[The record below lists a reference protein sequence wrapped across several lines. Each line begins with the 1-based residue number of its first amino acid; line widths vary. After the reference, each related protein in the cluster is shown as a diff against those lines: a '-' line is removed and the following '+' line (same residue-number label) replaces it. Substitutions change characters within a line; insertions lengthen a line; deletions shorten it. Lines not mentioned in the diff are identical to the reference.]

1 MVQPYDTQLP
11 RTAAAVSDASAR
23 LDLPEGLPTAREAS
37 SLDLLTPVH
46 LVIILVIALLL
57 FGPKRLPE
65 IGAGIGKTIK
75 EFRKSMNEVQQDLAV
90 EAKQE
95 PHTEQKV

>member
-1 MVQPYDTQLP
+1 MEPHGPLLDWK
-11 RTAAAVSDASAR
+11 SR
-23 LDLPEGLPTAREAS
+23 LLGGEGGIGM
-37 SLDLLTPVH
+37 DLLTPVH

-95 PHTEQKV
+95 PPAEPKA

>member
-1 MVQPYDTQLP
+1 M
-11 RTAAAVSDASAR
+11 
-23 LDLPEGLPTAREAS
+23 
-37 SLDLLTPVH
+37 DLLTPVH

>member
-1 MVQPYDTQLP
+1 VI
-11 RTAAAVSDASAR
+11 
-23 LDLPEGLPTAREAS
+23 
-37 SLDLLTPVH
+37 LDLLTPVH

-75 EFRKSMNEVQQDLAV
+75 EFRKSMNEVQHDLAV

-95 PHTEQKV
+95 PPSENKA

>member
-1 MVQPYDTQLP
+1 M
-11 RTAAAVSDASAR
+11 
-23 LDLPEGLPTAREAS
+23 
-37 SLDLLTPVH
+37 DLLTPVH

-75 EFRKSMNEVQQDLAV
+75 EFRKSMNEVQHDLAV
-90 EAKQE
+90 EAKPE
-95 PHTEQKV
+95 PPTEQKG

>member
-1 MVQPYDTQLP
+1 M
-11 RTAAAVSDASAR
+11 
-23 LDLPEGLPTAREAS
+23 
-37 SLDLLTPVH
+37 DLLTPVH
-46 LVIILVIALLL
+46 LVILLVIALLL

-95 PHTEQKV
+95 AQSGPKA

>member
-1 MVQPYDTQLP
+1 M
-11 RTAAAVSDASAR
+11 
-23 LDLPEGLPTAREAS
+23 
-37 SLDLLTPVH
+37 DLLTPVH

-75 EFRKSMNEVQQDLAV
+75 EFRKSMNEVQHDLAV
-90 EAKQE
+90 EAKAE
-95 PHTEQKV
+95 PDSEHNAQS

>member
-1 MVQPYDTQLP
+1 M
-11 RTAAAVSDASAR
+11 
-23 LDLPEGLPTAREAS
+23 
-37 SLDLLTPVH
+37 DLLTPVH

-75 EFRKSMNEVQQDLAV
+75 EFRKSMNEVQLDLAL
-90 EAKQE
+90 EAKKE
-95 PHTEQKV
+95 PPAEPKA